1 MLRDIL
7 YKGKELADKVTNI
20 MMNYTEVELKVRE
33 ATNDEI
39 CCPHGRLLQKLA
51 DYTYTHD
58 TFLEVMSVLWKRMH
72 SDGNCSWRRV
82 YKSLFVL
89 AFLLRNG
96 SDYVAQAARDHI
108 YDIRTLESF
117 RYFDEN
123 GKDQGMNVRIKVQEV
138 IDLLQDPEKL
148 QEERQKAKASRH
160 LYTGYGN
167 ANESDWGYSSYGSRG
182 GGGGGGGGTDY
193 YRRSDSFDNYDKDDY
208 ISKSYT
214 FQSHTTPKPPT
225 MPRLESDLPP
235 PRLGSF
241 DDWHVGKERG
251 VIDDVL
257 EQFKEAWD
265 MAKESTKD
273 LIFTKKSPDIRTNES
288 NPRMVSEEVYEF
300 PPDAV
305 ETGGTYELRTHSAGY
320 GNDHPPVQNKFSS
333 SINSSNLSSINQR
346 NSNVINNNNNN
357 SIHGKPHSNGRS
369 VDHMQ
374 KVIVE
379 PRQPDSSRN
388 NPKPRPPSCDL
399 MDSFGNLTIGSNQ
412 VIDLFDTCDTI
423 HSPTGSTNSQRQQQQ
438 QHQQQSQHVQNAFV
452 ESWPE
457 SLTPSNVSSKTNTN
471 QNYSPIS
478 YQNHD
483 NLLDNEFGDFTS
495 ATVQS
500 SSIPV
505 NASTAVTNS
514 SLLSFDDID
523 FPSSNTNYQTTGGQN
538 QSFWNKPAEENRQ
551 QQQQQQQE
559 PLQSN
564 PTSPSK
570 GKSLNIGSTWK
581 DLETLSIDLD
591 SLVKPEKYGTRAQAP
606 SLHQLKQS
614 QQRVQS

>member
-193 YRRSDSFDNYDKDDY
+193 YRRS
-208 ISKSYT
+208 
-214 FQSHTTPKPPT
+214 
-225 MPRLESDLPP
+225 
-235 PRLGSF
+235 
-241 DDWHVGKERG
+241 
-251 VIDDVL
+251 
-257 EQFKEAWD
+257 
-265 MAKESTKD
+265 
-273 LIFTKKSPDIRTNES
+273 ES